1 MSRPTRSP
9 HPTTTTTP
17 SPIQHRRRKL
27 LAFQIDIT
35 DLIFNTF
42 MVNLSLGHYLVKLAA
57 AKEAFYCLFG
67 RPFLPTVKTRRHHIR
82 THYPAPPPILSE
94 SGNPFGGEPETD
106 DSAFKNP
113 GA

>member
-1 MSRPTRSP
+1 
-9 HPTTTTTP
+9 
-17 SPIQHRRRKL
+17 
-27 LAFQIDIT
+27 
-35 DLIFNTF
+35 

-82 THYPAPPPILSE
+82 THYAAPPPILSE

-113 GA
+113 GT